1 MPAGSSGSRFAP
13 TQLIWIWDGRLLVLL
28 WSKSAPVEEEEDSR
42 KQRDAAAERAL
53 GVVAAQLASGLR

>member
-13 TQLIWIWDGRLLVLL
+13 TQLIRIWDGRLLVLL

-42 KQRDAAAERAL
+42 KQRDAAVERAL
-53 GVVAAQLASGLR
+53 GVVVA